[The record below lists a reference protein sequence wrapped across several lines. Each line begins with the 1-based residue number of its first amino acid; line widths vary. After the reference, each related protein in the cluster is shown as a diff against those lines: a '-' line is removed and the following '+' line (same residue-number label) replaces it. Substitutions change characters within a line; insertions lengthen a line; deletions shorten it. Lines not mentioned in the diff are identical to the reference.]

1 MFRREAT
8 SSRPNCSTALL
19 RISCPTLPVFTGAIF
34 SQIVFAPVNL
44 TALTNRTEALPHAVP
59 KSTLGTNLCRITL
72 QAFLYGDVR
81 ACFDDPGALRAWP
94 LIAESRR
101 GDLMGIR
108 SVVLGAGLISMSI
121 AFVGETRD
129 TPDTVAEKGTT
140 PIAEA
145 PLGDQQ
151 SDDFHPDDMP
161 QRLLSLPIRCE
172 QWIAQWGPGEI
183 PRQRC
188 VNADLRYRSAS
199 R

>member
-1 MFRREAT
+1 
-8 SSRPNCSTALL
+8 
-19 RISCPTLPVFTGAIF
+19 
-34 SQIVFAPVNL
+34 
-44 TALTNRTEALPHAVP
+44 
-59 KSTLGTNLCRITL
+59 
-72 QAFLYGDVR
+72 
-81 ACFDDPGALRAWP
+81 
-94 LIAESRR
+94 
-101 GDLMGIR
+101 MGIR

-140 PIAEA
+140 PIVEA